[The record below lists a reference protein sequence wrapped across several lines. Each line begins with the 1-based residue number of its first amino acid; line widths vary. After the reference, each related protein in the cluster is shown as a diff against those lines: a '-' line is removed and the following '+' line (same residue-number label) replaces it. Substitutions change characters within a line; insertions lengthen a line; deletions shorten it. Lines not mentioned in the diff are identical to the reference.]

1 MRKPHV
7 HIAESPLP
15 GGPSERWGAGAVIP
29 RRASRLAPRRASQF
43 STGLSLAFILA
54 AAGCIHN
61 PPNVDGKP
69 SAPTSPNSF
78 WQPPKR
84 AVTRDSV
91 PQVAIPPDIAD
102 RVARLTLP
110 DVVDIALSNNPQTR
124 QSYSQARAAGATIGA
139 AQGKYLPQV
148 SLDGTAA
155 REGSSSSGS
164 APLTG
169 GTGSTGTGSGSTGTG
184 SGSGSSGTVIKGG
197 GYHSLFEPSA
207 TVSWLLFDF
216 SESPSIEM
224 ARQTTF
230 AASYTHNAT
239 VQTVVLGV
247 EQAYFSYNSAKAVR
261 DADAETVREDS
272 ANLAAANA
280 RHVAGV
286 ATISDILQARTTLS
300 QAELTIETDEG
311 TVQTTRGALAVA
323 MGFPANVPY
332 DIAPEPPNIPVQS
345 ITESVDSLVQ
355 VAVRSRP
362 DLASFRAQTLEAQA
376 NIGVIKGQGLPSFFA
391 SGSASRTIFDDPALD
406 GNTYS
411 AQVGVSIPLFQ
422 GFQNAYNVLQ
432 ARELAKANAANTE
445 FQRDQ
450 VVYQV
455 FTSFYNLRT
464 ATSRVKSSDDLLAS
478 AQESYNVESD
488 KYKQGIGSILDL
500 LTAQAALASARS
512 QQASARWTWYSNLAQ
527 LSHDVGVIGLHG
539 ETHLNLAG
547 DSTIS
552 HPSR

>member
-1 MRKPHV
+1 MRKRHV
-7 HIAESPLP
+7 HIAESPPP
-15 GGPSERWGAGAVIP
+15 GGPSTRRP
-29 RRASRLAPRRASQF
+29 RAELPRLAA
-43 STGLSLAFILA
+43 GLA
-54 AAGCIHN
+54 AGLALAASAGCIHN

-69 SAPTSPNSF
+69 SAPTSPSSF
-78 WQPPKR
+78 WQPPKH
-84 AVTRDSV
+84 AITRDSV
-91 PQVAIPPDIAD
+91 PQVAIPPDVAE
-102 RVARLTLP
+102 RVARLTLS

-139 AQGKYLPQV
+139 AFGKYLPQV

-169 GTGSTGTGSGSTGTG
+169 GTGSTGTGS
-184 SGSGSSGTVIKGG
+184 SGSGTSGSSGGGTVIKGG

-207 TVSWLLFDF
+207 SVSWLLFDF
-216 SESPSIEM
+216 AEGSSLEM

-239 VQTVVLGV
+239 VQTVVLAV
-247 EQAYFSYNSAKAVR
+247 EQAYFNYNSAKAVR

-272 ANLAAANA
+272 ANLAAANS
-280 RHVAGV
+280 RHTMGV
-286 ATISDILQARTTLS
+286 ATISDVLQAQVTLS
-300 QAELTIETDEG
+300 QAQLTLETDEG

-332 DIAPEPPNIPVQS
+332 DIAPEPPSIPVQG

-355 VAVRSRP
+355 IAVRSRP
-362 DLASFRAQTLEAQA
+362 DLASFRAQALEAQA
-376 NIGVIKGQGLPSFFA
+376 NIGVVKGQGLPSLFA
-391 SGSASRTIFDDPALD
+391 SGSASRAIFDDPALD
-406 GNTYS
+406 GNSYS
-411 AQVGVSIPLFQ
+411 AQVGVSIPIFQ
-422 GFQNAYNVLQ
+422 GFTTSYNVLQ
-432 ARELAKANAANTE
+432 ARELANASAANSE

-464 ATSRVKSSDDLLAS
+464 AMSRVKSADDLLSS
-478 AQESYNVESD
+478 AQESYNVETD
-488 KYKQGIGSILDL
+488 KYKQGVGSILDL

-512 QQASARWTWYSNLAQ
+512 QQAAARWTWYSDLAQ
-527 LSHDVGVIGLHG
+527 LSHDVGILGLHG
-539 ETHLNLAG
+539 ETRLHMAG
-547 DSTIS
+547 DSATTQ
-552 HPSR
+552 PSR

>member
-7 HIAESPLP
+7 HIADSPQP
-15 GGPSERWGAGAVIP
+15 GEPSVRRPAAVVIPRLAAGLIGAVIM
-29 RRASRLAPRRASQF
+29 
-43 STGLSLAFILA
+43 A
-54 AAGCIHN
+54 AATACIHN
-61 PPNVDGKP
+61 PPNVGGKP
-69 SAPTSPNSF
+69 SAPTSPSSF
-78 WQPPKR
+78 WEPPKQ
-84 AVTRDSV
+84 AITRDSV
-91 PQVAIPPDIAD
+91 PQLAIPPDIAD
-102 RVARLTLP
+102 RVAHLTLP

-139 AQGKYLPQV
+139 AYGKYLPQV
-148 SLDGTAA
+148 SLNGTAA

-169 GTGSTGTGSGSTGTG
+169 GTGTST
-184 SGSGSSGTVIKGG
+184 GSGSSGSTGSSGGSTVIKGG

-207 TVSWLLFDF
+207 SVSWLLFDF
-216 SESPSIEM
+216 QERSSFEV

-239 VQTVVLGV
+239 VQTVVLAV

-280 RHVAGV
+280 RHAAGV
-286 ATISDILQARTTLS
+286 ATISDVLQAQTTLS
-300 QAELTIETDEG
+300 QADLTLETDEG

-332 DIAPEPPNIPVQS
+332 DIAPEPPNIPVQGV
-345 ITESVDSLVQ
+345 TESVDSLVQ
-355 VAVRSRP
+355 LAVRSRP
-362 DLASFRAQTLEAQA
+362 DLASFRAQALEAQA
-376 NIGVIKGQGLPSFFA
+376 NVGVVKGQGLPSLFA
-391 SGSASRTIFDDPALD
+391 SGSASRTIFDDPALN

-411 AQVGVSIPLFQ
+411 AQLGVSIPIFQ
-422 GFQNAYNVLQ
+422 GFTTSYNVLQ
-432 ARELAKANAANTE
+432 ARELANASAANTE

-455 FTSFYNLRT
+455 FTSYYNLRT
-464 ATSRVKSSDDLLAS
+464 ATSRVKSADDLLSS
-478 AQESYNVESD
+478 AQESYNVEAD
-488 KYKQGIGSILDL
+488 KYKQGVGSILDL

-512 QQASARWTWYSNLAQ
+512 QQAAARWTWYSDLAQ
-527 LSHDVGVIGLHG
+527 LSHDVGILGLHG
-539 ETHLNLAG
+539 ETRLHMTG
-547 DSTIS
+547 DSATT
-552 HPSR
+552 PPPR

>member
-1 MRKPHV
+1 V
-7 HIAESPLP
+7 
-15 GGPSERWGAGAVIP
+15 
-29 RRASRLAPRRASQF
+29 AS
-43 STGLSLAFILA
+43 A
-54 AAGCIHN
+54 AACIHN
-61 PPNVDGKP
+61 PPNVGGKP
-69 SAPTSPNSF
+69 SAPASPNSF
-78 WQPPKR
+78 WEPPKR
-84 AVTRDSV
+84 AITRDSV
-91 PQVAIPPDIAD
+91 PQVAIPPDVAD

-110 DVVDIALSNNPQTR
+110 DVVDIALGNNPQTR

-139 AQGKYLPQV
+139 AYGKYLPQV
-148 SLDGTAA
+148 SLNGTAA

-169 GTGSTGTGSGSTGTG
+169 GTGTGTGTG
-184 SGSGSSGTVIKGG
+184 SGSGSSGSSGGGSTVIRGG

-207 TVSWLLFDF
+207 SVSWLLFDF
-216 SESPSIEM
+216 QESASFEV

-239 VQTVVLGV
+239 VQTVVLAV

-280 RHVAGV
+280 RHTAGV
-286 ATISDILQARTTLS
+286 ATISDVLQAQTTLS
-300 QAELTIETDEG
+300 QAQLTIETDEG

-332 DIAPEPPNIPVQS
+332 DIAPEPPNIPVQGV
-345 ITESVDSLVQ
+345 TESVDSLVQ
-355 VAVRSRP
+355 LAVRSRP

-376 NIGVIKGQGLPSFFA
+376 NVGVVKGQGLPSLFA
-391 SGSASRTIFDDPALD
+391 SGNASRTIFDDPALN

-411 AQVGVSIPLFQ
+411 AQLGISIPIFQ
-422 GFQNAYNVLQ
+422 GFTTSYNVLQ
-432 ARELAKANAANTE
+432 ARELANASAANTE

-455 FTSFYNLRT
+455 FTSYYNLRT
-464 ATSRVKSSDDLLAS
+464 ATSRVKSADDLLSS
-478 AQESYNVESD
+478 AQESYNVETD
-488 KYKQGIGSILDL
+488 KYKQGVGSILDL

-512 QQASARWTWYSNLAQ
+512 QQAAARWTWYSDLAQ
-527 LSHDVGVIGLHG
+527 LSHDVGILGLHG
-539 ETHLNLAG
+539 ETRLQMTG
-547 DSTIS
+547 DSATT
-552 HPSR
+552 PPPR

>member
-7 HIAESPLP
+7 HIADSPHP
-15 GGPSERWGAGAVIP
+15 GEPSVRRPAATVVPRVATGLIGAVIVATA
-29 RRASRLAPRRASQF
+29 AS
-43 STGLSLAFILA
+43 
-54 AAGCIHN
+54 CIHN

-69 SAPTSPNSF
+69 SAPTSPSAF

-84 AVTRDSV
+84 AITRDSV

-102 RVARLTLP
+102 RVAHLTLP
-110 DVVDIALSNNPQTR
+110 DVVDIALGNNPQTR

-139 AQGKYLPQV
+139 AYGKYLPQV

-169 GTGSTGTGSGSTGTG
+169 GTGSTGTGTGSGSTG
-184 SGSGSSGTVIKGG
+184 SSGGGNTVIRGG

-207 TVSWLLFDF
+207 SVSWLLFDF
-216 SESPSIEM
+216 TEGSSFEV

-239 VQTVVLGV
+239 VQAVVLAV

-286 ATISDILQARTTLS
+286 AVISDVLQAQTTLS
-300 QAELTIETDEG
+300 QADLTLETDEG
-311 TVQTTRGALAVA
+311 TVQTSRGALAVA

-332 DIAPEPPNIPVQS
+332 DIAPEPPNIPVQGV
-345 ITESVDSLVQ
+345 TESVDSLVQ
-355 VAVRSRP
+355 IAVRSRP
-362 DLASFRAQTLEAQA
+362 DLASFRAQELEARA
-376 NIGVIKGQGLPSFFA
+376 NVGVVKGQGLPSVFA
-391 SGSASRTIFDDPALD
+391 SGSASRAIFDDPALD

-411 AQVGVSIPLFQ
+411 AEVGISIPLFQ
-422 GFQNAYNVLQ
+422 GFTNSYNVLQ
-432 ARELAKANAANTE
+432 ARELANASAANSE

-455 FTSFYNLRT
+455 FTSYYNLRT
-464 ATSRVKSSDDLLAS
+464 ATSRVKSADDLLSS
-478 AQESYNVESD
+478 AQESYNVEAD
-488 KYKQGIGSILDL
+488 KYKQGVGSILDL

-512 QQASARWTWYSNLAQ
+512 QQASARWTWYSDLAQ
-527 LSHDVGVIGLHG
+527 LSHDVGILGLHG
-539 ETHLNLAG
+539 ETRLHMSG
-547 DSTIS
+547 DSATP
-552 HPSR
+552 PSR